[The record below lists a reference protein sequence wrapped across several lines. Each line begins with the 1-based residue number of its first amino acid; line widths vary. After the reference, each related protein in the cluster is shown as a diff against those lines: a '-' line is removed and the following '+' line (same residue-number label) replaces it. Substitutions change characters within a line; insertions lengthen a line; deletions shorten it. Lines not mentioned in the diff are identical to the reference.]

1 MTAIYLMWNNNG
13 FALAADS
20 NQTAA
25 ANNQTWV
32 DSVEKIISIDG
43 HQIAFGAS
51 GSATL
56 EGVEVN
62 EIVRSWAKRLP
73 DNHFKHFDDYLVD
86 FLSYFGSLQLP
97 HAGYGDRDRKEFIK
111 KELEILK
118 EELDENNGDLILT
131 REKWIDSLKHNVW
144 NLNLYGTRWEDLN
157 NTQDFIETLTEVTLE
172 KISRTEAIR
181 DRVLKNVPID
191 VRRMVGNPAL
201 DKYIDSY
208 VAEPFPE
215 IFGETYNPQNANHV
229 LITEIMT
236 INLENRFDFEAP
248 IEFIFTGYGEEDWVP
263 SAVKLKVA
271 SRVHG
276 TPRIAIAQIATPL
289 TDWYLSLAIDS
300 GVNALVRG
308 IGGYSR
314 SRLMELAEPHL
325 KKNHEEP
332 FNQALLDSGSK
343 QFENAMGKIDSLTIS
358 RLEYVARLFVQI
370 EALQSY
376 LNEPVPGVGGDTRI
390 ISMTKNTK
398 SEKLIQEMP

>member
-32 DSVEKIISIDG
+32 DSVEKIIPIAG
-43 HQIAFGAS
+43 HQVAFGAS
-51 GSATL
+51 GNATL

-62 EIVRSWAKRLP
+62 EIIRSWSKTLP
-73 DNHFKHFDDYLVD
+73 VKHFSHFDDYVVD
-86 FLSYFGSLQLP
+86 FLAYFGSVQFP
-97 HAGYGDRDRKEFIK
+97 HSGYEDNNRRDFMK
-111 KELEILK
+111 KELEVLK
-118 EELDENNGDLILT
+118 EELADNSGDIELT
-131 REKWIDSLKHNVW
+131 REQWIESLKHNVW
-144 NLNLYGTRWEDLN
+144 NLNIYGTHWDALI
-157 NTQDFIETLTEVTLE
+157 NTQDFLETLSEVTLDKIERIENIRKRMVE
-172 KISRTEAIR
+172 KLPDDS
-181 DRVLKNVPID
+181 
-191 VRRMVGNPAL
+191 RRMFMNQVFKKNL
-201 DKYIDSY
+201 ESHI
-208 VAEPFPE
+208 VEPFPE
-215 IFGETYNPQNANHV
+215 VMGEEFDRSNDKHLVMA
-229 LITEIMT
+229 EILT
-236 INLENRFDFEAP
+236 INLENSFDFNAP
-248 IEFIFTGYGEEDWVP
+248 IEFIFTGYGENDWVP

-271 SRVHG
+271 SRANG

-314 SRLMELAEPHL
+314 TRLMEIAGPHL
-325 KKNHEEP
+325 KKDHQEP
-332 FNQALLDSGSK
+332 FEQALIDTGK
-343 QFENAMGKIDSLTIS
+343 QQFENAMGKIDSLTLS